1 MKEERILKGIGSK
14 LSTGASIRGMDDPYQ
29 YRWRKHDFHSLRQ
42 DWRLNSP
49 RSESGALLYVTFQ
62 SAICSDGVTP
72 RVGSTGVMIVSSAEK
87 FEPKLQLYVNMRSTY
102 STWTGA
108 MSNYLSVGK
117 EAPTLPRETTR
128 M

>member
-1 MKEERILKGIGSK
+1 
-14 LSTGASIRGMDDPYQ
+14 
-29 YRWRKHDFHSLRQ
+29 
-42 DWRLNSP
+42 
-49 RSESGALLYVTFQ
+49 VTYP

-72 RVGSTGVMIVSSAEK
+72 RFGSTEVMNVSSAEK
-87 FEPKLQLYVNMRSTY
+87 FEAKLQLFANMRSTY

-117 EAPTLPRETTR
+117 ETPTLPRGTTR